1 MQRVSRAVKAVPVPT
16 PHVTMYF
23 DLNVPVGPVTEGSK
37 KGKAPA
43 AANDVEWSERDQGAL
58 DARLD
63 VLAHRMYPSYC
74 KRLCFPRL
82 TFRLPI

>member
-1 MQRVSRAVKAVPVPT
+1 
-16 PHVTMYF
+16 MYF

-43 AANDVEWSERDQGAL
+43 STNDVDWSERDQAAL

-63 VLAHRMYPSYC
+63 VLAHRMYRPWY
-74 KRLCFPRL
+74 
-82 TFRLPI
+82 T